1 MVPIEATPAPTSMA
15 ASTSLFAFMMHGSY
29 VVACVAPAAGKR
41 DLVAN
46 FYLITQMSPPIPP
59 QWADIST
66 WTDVNGGGDGAQRGA
81 IPKGIEHGRVSPAL
95 WHGGPMPCRT
105 CGNALARWLCVPEV
119 CQHQVQLLRAE
130 APLSMYG
137 VPPANIGPIRNHLPQ
152 ITHAAD
158 QVVPSDALDDEREE
172 RYRRTRIGAPAR
184 RQMGHCLA
192 HETEADGGDE
202 TAQFHLQACWPRAG
216 R

>member
-1 MVPIEATPAPTSMA
+1 MRPAVSSRRILHPPKKALGSP
-15 ASTSLFAFMMHGSY
+15 ASKFPAGTYRGSRR
-29 VVACVAPAAGKR
+29 AR
-41 DLVAN
+41 AN
-46 FYLITQMSPPIPP
+46 FHLKKTET
-59 QWADIST
+59 AEKT
-66 WTDVNGGGDGAQRGA
+66 
-81 IPKGIEHGRVSPAL
+81 VSHP
-95 WHGGPMPCRT
+95 R
-105 CGNALARWLCVPEV
+105 
-119 CQHQVQLLRAE
+119 
-130 APLSMYG
+130 
-137 VPPANIGPIRNHLPQ
+137 
-152 ITHAAD
+152 